1 MIRRGD
7 LDGRPP
13 GMGAALFP
21 VVSEMNGQHAP
32 PTGDHQGRPY
42 GWCWAFSEVVAN

>member
-32 PTGDHQGRPY
+32 PTTDGAGLFLRLLPIDGP
-42 GWCWAFSEVVAN
+42 CLSP